1 MAVYPEGREFQ
12 IETEEGAVRIARVYS
27 CKKCCCMYTP
37 RPKRLLV
44 DGDVYKMDFERDE
57 AAYEDYQE
65 LLGRTAGRNVNTK
78 YNEYVD
84 KKMAMEMECADASSL
99 QDEEQE
105 ITELIEHLPE
115 VSEQELFHTL
125 RKMEEGFYSDEGV
138 RRLEQAIRGED
149 EMETD
154 ADCDADDEKDAD
166 TERAA
171 EDERNRGKT
180 TL

>member
-1 MAVYPEGREFQ
+1 
-12 IETEEGAVRIARVYS
+12 
-27 CKKCCCMYTP
+27 MYTP

-105 ITELIEHLPE
+105 IKELIEHLPE

-138 RRLEQAIRGED
+138 RRLEQAIRGEA
-149 EMETD
+149 EMEQMRIATQMMRRMQIRKEPRKMSRIQNWNVMQKNQ
-154 ADCDADDEKDAD
+154 A
-166 TERAA
+166 
-171 EDERNRGKT
+171 KT
-180 TL
+180 KKNDRQIGWKL